1 VFLSLSYIF
10 AIYFAA
16 SLPFSM
22 AYQNTVWSKKKKTL
36 KYLQV
41 PEYSYESS
49 NQRLLLFHSD
59 LLIPGSSI
67 KNLSFKNMEQLER
80 INYYG
85 SSQHEVDFPSC
96 LKDFLKLWK

>member
-1 VFLSLSYIF
+1 
-10 AIYFAA
+10 
-16 SLPFSM
+16 LPFTLLLLCHL
-22 AYQNTVWSKKKKTL
+22 AWHIRTQYGVKKKKTL